1 MKLII
6 IPALFVSLFAFH
18 PAYAVGAYDLQCLL
32 DNGEQMTLSHVSNT
46 VYISFENPGGDS
58 EESGSVIKLDI
69 PSGEAKQTLAANPG
83 AGTAS
88 FTLRGENEDIEGAVA
103 VNYSEY
109 DGTGDAYYT
118 AMNAMGQETSTVSCK
133 PGTIKVSRSLLQNGI
148 NSVRLINLLPL
159 NNSRHSNLRHHHL
172 KFSSAALSVM
182 KAGIPNMVLF
192 SSLSLMTTWC

>member
-18 PAYAVGAYDLQCLL
+18 PAYAVGAYDLQCML

-69 PSGEAKQTLAANPG
+69 PSGEAKQILAANPG

-118 AMNAMGQETSTVSCK
+118 VMNAMGQETSTK
-133 PGTIKVSRSLLQNGI
+133 YHASRVPLRFPEASFRMALMALVA
-148 NSVRLINLLPL
+148 SRLINLIL
-159 NNSRHSNLRHHHL
+159 
-172 KFSSAALSVM
+172 SAT
-182 KAGIPNMVLF
+182 AG
-192 SSLSLMTTWC
+192 TTIYDTTV

>member
-1 MKLII
+1 
-6 IPALFVSLFAFH
+6 
-18 PAYAVGAYDLQCLL
+18 
-32 DNGEQMTLSHVSNT
+32 MT
-46 VYISFENPGGDS
+46 PK
-58 EESGSVIKLDI
+58 SGSVIKLDI
-69 PSGEAKQTLAANPG
+69 PSGEAKQILAANPG

-118 AMNAMGQETSTVSCK
+118 VMNAMGQETSTVSCK

-148 NSVRLINLLPL
+148 NGVGSQQANKPDPL
-159 NNSRHSNLRHHHL
+159 SNSRHSNLRHHRL
-172 KFSSAALSVM
+172 KFSSAAPSAM

>member
-1 MKLII
+1 MKPII
-6 IPALFVSLFAFH
+6 IPVLFVSLFAFH

-46 VYISFENPGGDS
+46 VYISFETPGGDS
-58 EESGSVIKLDI
+58 EEGGSVIKLDI

-83 AGTAS
+83 AGIAS

-133 PGTIKVSRSLLQNGI
+133 PG
-148 NSVRLINLLPL
+148 
-159 NNSRHSNLRHHHL
+159 
-172 KFSSAALSVM
+172 VM
-182 KAGIPNMVLF
+182 TP
-192 SSLSLMTTWC
+192 TY